1 MQKITIAE
9 IKTKM
14 GTNAKGDWTLVI
26 IKDDKGAEYTS
37 FDKTLIPLT
46 QGSIIEVETEITA
59 KDGKT
64 KVNITAWKLIES
76 KPAPVSPVI
85 PAPVITTKEDWA
97 EKDRITRIS
106 IERQVSLK
114 CSVEAR
120 PGQTDTVIVATAE
133 AFYQFLRGQPAKEA
147 LFPPETSKATIP
159 PSSQPPAA
167 QTGAVT
173 GTPEHVQTFQNV
185 GEFLAAALTKGYKT
199 KASIEAKLGQKLEL
213 VKNLE
218 EAYKLL

>member
-1 MQKITIAE
+1 MSQRIA
-9 IKTKM
+9 IKSIVTKPTKKE
-14 GTNAKGDWTLVI
+14 GTNITTIEDE
-26 IKDDKGAEYTS
+26 KGAKMSAFNDTALAQLHAGDILEVDIEVKGEYT
-37 FDKTLIPLT
+37 
-46 QGSIIEVETEITA
+46 
-59 KDGKT
+59 
-64 KVNITAWKLIES
+64 NITSWKLIES
-76 KPAPVSPVI
+76 KPAP
-85 PAPVITTKEDWA
+85 PAPPAPAITTKEDWA

-199 KASIEAKLGQKLEL
+199 KVSIESKLGQKLEL

>member
-1 MQKITIAE
+1 MSQRIA
-9 IKTKM
+9 IKSIVTKPTKKE
-14 GTNAKGDWTLVI
+14 GTNITTIEDE
-26 IKDDKGAEYTS
+26 KGAKMSAFNDTALAQLHAGDILEVDIEVKGEYT
-37 FDKTLIPLT
+37 
-46 QGSIIEVETEITA
+46 
-59 KDGKT
+59 
-64 KVNITAWKLIES
+64 NITSWKLIES
-76 KPAPVSPVI
+76 KPAP
-85 PAPVITTKEDWA
+85 PAPPAPAITTKEDWA
-97 EKDRITRIS
+97 EKDRITRAS

-114 CSVEAR
+114 CAVEAR
-120 PGQTDTVIVATAE
+120 PGQTDTVIVASADT
-133 AFYQFLRGQPAKEA
+133 FYRFLSGQPAKEA
-147 LFPPETSKATIP
+147 LFPPETSKTTIP

-199 KASIEAKLGQKLEL
+199 KVSIESKLGQKLEL